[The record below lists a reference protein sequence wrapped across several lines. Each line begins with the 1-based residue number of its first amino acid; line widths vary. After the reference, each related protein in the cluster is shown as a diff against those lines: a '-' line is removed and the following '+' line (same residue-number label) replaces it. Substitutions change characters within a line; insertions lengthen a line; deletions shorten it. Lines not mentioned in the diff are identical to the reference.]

1 MKNHNVQ
8 TALRISL
15 AYALLVSGWLFL
27 ATRLFDRFA
36 AAPQQ
41 LIRRAAYQDVLFV
54 TVTTLLVY
62 VLVHRALQARPDPVW
77 ANAVMAPEL
86 LLANTQQETETH
98 RRLAESTRLQHLTA
112 ALLQQPTL
120 DDVLPLVCREA
131 QQLTGADGA
140 RLLLLENDAWLR
152 VFHQTGTVMPNLERV
167 PLGSALAELGL
178 REKKAVLTNEP
189 ATFSPFFQAYPALK
203 SLVAIP
209 LLLKD
214 EVIGA
219 LHVVNKPGGFT
230 EEDTRLLSL
239 FAEQATMAIAN
250 TRLHEQAKQ
259 LAVAKEQQRLA
270 RELHDSVTQVLYSV
284 ILYADA
290 TRLALAADKKVEA
303 TENLHE
309 LRTLARQAMADM
321 RLLLFRLHPPV
332 LEEEGLVA
340 ALQARLEAIE
350 ARAGLQID
358 LRVEGENR
366 LPIAIESELYKI
378 AQEALNNV
386 VKHAKAEQVTV
397 HLHFTDQVCWMTI
410 QDDGIGF
417 EPATAQGG
425 GLGLRSIAERIQQL
439 DGTLLV
445 ENLPSGGTTLQVMV
459 KTHLAAA
466 LPQAADRLRVKG
478 MSTQALREQ
487 RMRIPTNK

>member
-1 MKNHNVQ
+1 MKNNNVQ
-8 TALRISL
+8 TALLISL

-27 ATRLFDRFA
+27 APRLLDIFVLD
-36 AAPQQ
+36 PQQ
-41 LIRRAAYQDVLFV
+41 VLRLATYQNGIFV
-54 TVTTLLVY
+54 TVMTLLVY
-62 VLVHRALQARPDPVW
+62 GLVRRALRAR
-77 ANAVMAPEL
+77 AVAVLTIPAQRDLADTAVTATAIAPEL
-86 LLANTQQETETH
+86 LPANAQRETEAYRH
-98 RRLAESTRLQHLTA
+98 LAESKRLQHLTT

-152 VFHQTGTVMPNLERV
+152 VFHQTGTVIPNLERV
-167 PLGSALAELGL
+167 PLGNKVAEQALLP
-178 REKKAVLTNEP
+178 KKAVLTNEP
-189 ATFSPFFQAYPALK
+189 AIFSPFFQAYPALK

-239 FAEQATMAIAN
+239 FAEQAAMAIAN

-309 LRTLARQAMADM
+309 LRTLARRAMADM

-332 LEEEGLVA
+332 LEEEGLVT

-358 LRVEGENR
+358 LQVEGENR
-366 LPIAIESELYKI
+366 LPIAIEDELYKI

-386 VKHAKAEQVTV
+386 VKHARAEQVAV
-397 HLHFTDQVCWMTI
+397 HLHFADQECWMTI

-417 EPATAQGG
+417 EPLKVQGG
-425 GLGLRSIAERIQQL
+425 GLGLRSIAERIQQMGG
-439 DGTLLV
+439 DLLV
-445 ENLPSGGTTLQVMV
+445 ESNPTQGTKLQVMV
-459 KTHLAAA
+459 KTQLATPI
-466 LPQAADRLRVKG
+466 PQAADRLRPKG
-478 MSTQALREQ
+478 SSA
-487 RMRIPTNK
+487 